1 MRSFPSLLICLLL
14 RKTARLF
21 KQPHVP
27 SFWTGAPLPSMAPVP
42 FFFAVSL
49 KRTSTVSQ
57 MMRGPMAEHWSAQQL
72 AGALP
77 PLNPL
82 ANKYIR
88 GHLHV
93 VAGCSRYPG
102 AAALCAA
109 AGQRAG
115 AGYTSVACSPEAVA
129 LVRAFRPSLVASS
142 WDDWN
147 WNAVAAAPR
156 HPAAAVVGP
165 GFDGEDD
172 TCCRLALESLTEADT
187 PLLLDGGA
195 LRALA
200 TPYGL
205 ARAQARGRAQRGPL
219 VLTPHGGEAGALA
232 RATGIDDASPAETA
246 PALARAFGAIVAVK
260 GPTTFISDGQR
271 LVEVN
276 EGTAA
281 LAKAGTG
288 DVLAGIIG
296 ALLAQGAEP
305 FAAAVLG
312 CTLHAWAGNS
322 AAASHGLRSVVPE
335 DVIEAL
341 PDAFKQLEG

>member
-1 MRSFPSLLICLLL
+1 
-14 RKTARLF
+14 
-21 KQPHVP
+21 
-27 SFWTGAPLPSMAPVP
+27 
-42 FFFAVSL
+42 
-49 KRTSTVSQ
+49 
-57 MMRGPMAEHWSAQQL
+57 MAEHWSLQQL

-77 PLNPL
+77 PLSPQ
-82 ANKYIR
+82 ANKYTR

-115 AGYTSVACSPEAVA
+115 AGYTSVACSPEA
-129 LVRAFRPSLVASS
+129 LPIVRAFRPSLVAEG
-142 WDDWN
+142 WDTWDWG
-147 WNAVAAAPR
+147 AVDTSPR
-156 HPAAAVVGP
+156 HPAAVVVGP
-165 GFDGEDD
+165 GFSREDD
-172 TCCRLALESLTEADT
+172 TCCRLALESLAKAHV

-195 LRALA
+195 LGALA
-200 TPYGL
+200 TPYGI
-205 ARAQARGRAQRGPL
+205 ARAQARSRSHCGPL
-219 VLTPHGGEAGALA
+219 VLTPHGGEAAALA
-232 RATGIDDASPAETA
+232 RAAGIEEAAPAEMA
-246 PALARAFGAIVAVK
+246 PALARAFGAIVALK